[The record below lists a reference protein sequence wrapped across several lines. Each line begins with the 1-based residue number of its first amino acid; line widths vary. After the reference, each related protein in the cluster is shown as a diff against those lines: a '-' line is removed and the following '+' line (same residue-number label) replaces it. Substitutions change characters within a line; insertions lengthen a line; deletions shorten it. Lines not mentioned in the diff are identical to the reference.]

1 MIWRRFQYKFK
12 ARNYNYIINNR
23 KISLI
28 IIVIIVIAD
37 TKKELPL
44 LDSLINQ

>member
-1 MIWRRFQYKFK
+1 MF
-12 ARNYNYIINNR
+12 INNR